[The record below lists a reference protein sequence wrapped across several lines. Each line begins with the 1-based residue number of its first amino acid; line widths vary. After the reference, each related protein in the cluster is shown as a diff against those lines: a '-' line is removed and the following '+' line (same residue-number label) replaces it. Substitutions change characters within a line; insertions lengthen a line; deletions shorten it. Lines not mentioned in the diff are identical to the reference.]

1 MTPVPTSTNT
11 NKVRHNASS
20 QVSWNI
26 DTIALSVDG
35 SVLKQNVYFHTAA
48 FIALLETTAVG
59 KGFPGKLLY
68 QRVSGQLLLLWTV

>member
-35 SVLKQNVYFHTAA
+35 SVLKQNVYFHTAKFIIATTNVTTIREIA
-48 FIALLETTAVG
+48 FL
-59 KGFPGKLLY
+59 
-68 QRVSGQLLLLWTV
+68 